1 MPLGQRQVAQWLFQV
16 GRAVARGSSAWK
28 AATAL
33 AAVIGQDGRL
43 DPTKGWI
50 AEKIDLCEKT
60 VERALAKLAAL
71 GFLTWHRRVADERQ
85 TSNAYQLQFPPSPES
100 TEAPE
105 QLSTTPLESLS
116 VDREESIFLEKNL
129 CDISL
134 PNGLLTSQAEPAE
147 NRPVGGATALTEI
160 HVRDGSQL
168 TQVCQEIIRGMNRDL
183 TPSPLIDEAL
193 VSVDALMQD
202 AKASAF
208 AWITNESGVVR
219 PAIRF
224 YRRAGKVAEIIIPE
238 FNDEDQIGEARLAA
252 AVAVVL
258 EVARIDGYFV
268 TGEAWVAKYGDDKS
282 FDGIKPS
289 ERESR
294 QEVLVVAGGFPG
306 NHTLRLYPIERGPD
320 GTCSGFGKPLPN
332 QNIQFTNPMMSDLY
346 AVGDQL

>member
-1 MPLGQRQVAQWLFQV
+1 MPLGPRQVAQWLFQV
-16 GRAVARGSSAWK
+16 GQAVARGSSAWK

-116 VDREESIFLEKNL
+116 VDREESIFTEKDL
-129 CDISL
+129 CDTSQ
-134 PNGLLTSQAEPAE
+134 PNDLLTSQAEPVE

-160 HVRDGSQL
+160 RVGQT
-168 TQVCQEIIRGMNRDL
+168 TQVYQDIIRCMTRDFE
-183 TPSPLIDEAL
+183 PSPRIDEAL
-193 VSVDALMQD
+193 ASVDALMED
-202 AKASAF
+202 AKASAL

-224 YRRAGKVAEIIIPE
+224 YRRVGKIAEIIIPG
-238 FNDEDQIGEARLAA
+238 FDDEDQIGEARLAA

-258 EVARIDGYFV
+258 KVAEIDGYFV
-268 TGEAWVAKYGDDKS
+268 TGEAWIAKYGDDKS
-282 FDGIKPS
+282 VDGLKPS
-289 ERESR
+289 QRESR

-306 NHTLRLYPIERGPD
+306 NHELRLYPIERGPD
-320 GTCSGFGKPLPN
+320 GKCSGFGKPLPD
-332 QNIQFTNPMMSDLY
+332 QSIRFTNPMMTDLY
-346 AVGDQL
+346 AAWVP